1 MSRTTYAVLI
11 LAATLMMGLS
21 FPIGRMGLDEAS
33 PFLLM
38 GIRFVLGGGIMTIA
52 MRKRPQPR
60 TPGKWGQAA
69 LIGML
74 NTTGV
79 MGCAYYSMRWITSGE
94 SAILTFVSPLL
105 VILLSALLTGARY
118 SVKQWIGAAIGL
130 AGVVATFGTGFD
142 VSPGTFVGLL
152 GALFFASATL
162 LTKRWGEGFD
172 SFVLAGY
179 QMLAGGI
186 GLFVLSAVSEH
197 PHLTVNGTTIGVLLW
212 LVLISSIGQFSIW
225 FYLLQKSDPART
237 SAFLFLAPFFGVLG
251 GWVLIGEP
259 LHWYV
264 GAGGALICLGIFLV
278 NWRTR
283 PAVRATEAAAKT
295 AGV

>member
-1 MSRTTYAVLI
+1 MSRMTYAILV
-11 LAATLMMGLS
+11 LAATLMMGLA
-21 FPIGRMGLDEAS
+21 FPIGRIGLDEAS

-38 GIRFVLGGGIMTIA
+38 GIRFVLGGAIMTFA
-52 MRKRPQPR
+52 MRKRTQPR
-60 TPGKWGQAA
+60 TPKQWGQAA
-69 LIGML
+69 LIGVL
-74 NTTGV
+74 NSAGV

-105 VILLSALLTGARY
+105 VIVLSALFAGVRY
-118 SVKQWIGAAIGL
+118 SARQWIGAAVGL
-130 AGVVATFGTGFD
+130 AGVVETFGTGFH
-142 VSPGTFVGLL
+142 VSPGTFIGLL

-162 LTKRWGEGFD
+162 LTKRWGGGFD
-172 SFVLAGY
+172 SFVLTGY

-186 GLFVLSAVSEH
+186 VLLALSVVSEH

-225 FYLLQKSDPART
+225 FYLLRTTDPART

-251 GWVLIGEP
+251 GWALVGEP

-278 NWRTR
+278 NWRTK
-283 PAVRATEAAAKT
+283 PAVRATEAAAKI